1 MPTSIMKHSNL
12 HNPQITMILSQHHS
26 IEADSES
33 VSNSTNIP
41 VSSNLTIRL
50 VYPVPVLISDES
62 IPNIDRGVA
71 LEAWKPV
78 LADLTRARE
87 STKIEA
93 KNLDI
98 KPCNSFKLPFLA
110 EVASKL
116 ASFDDDETDLPCSD
130 SSSVA
135 ATQRGSSTS
144 LEIEQNNPDDTNEGA
159 LITSKTLSRQK
170 ALLKPLPLPIRRT
183 WTRSDTKPQEEEDYI
198 SDFRKRFPKMPS
210 VETIE
215 KEIDMNNRSSN
226 LPVTQAP
233 KAFGFNPCNPFFKHL
248 SKSVKEKYHSEA
260 PKEVL
265 NEKKGMEQTAF
276 GNVLYPSPRQGLLAK
291 IRARGAAKETEEN
304 LESHRLLCQ
313 GLFAEIRARGTV
325 KETAETFNRF
335 LHKPSL
341 ETNPRSAWSNYHVAA
356 DSGVSIDVKELEND
370 SSKSN
375 PFVPTLPPAQEAVEK
390 VDSGTVYPDCF
401 AHPLETMAKDKFEAN
416 SDSEGKKKAPLGNP
430 LGTAAQ
436 QKLFKKVKDAQYWK
450 LLRTKYQFEADSE
463 DDEDEISP
471 DTSLEN
477 AALRLQELAKAVEV
491 KSFAHACFHRD
502 MIVQKNEGV
511 DGQITMNRARLDRIH

>member
-1 MPTSIMKHSNL
+1 MIM
-12 HNPQITMILSQHHS
+12 SQHHS

-33 VSNSTNIP
+33 VSNSMNIP
-41 VSSNLTIRL
+41 ASSNLTIRL
-50 VYPVPVLISDES
+50 VYPVPVSVSDES
-62 IPNIDRGVA
+62 IHNFDRGVA

-87 STKIEA
+87 STKTEA
-93 KNLDI
+93 RNLDI

-110 EVASKL
+110 EVASKF

-130 SSSVA
+130 SSSVP

-144 LEIEQNNPDDTNEGA
+144 LEIEQNNPEDTNEGA
-159 LITSKTLSRQK
+159 FITSKTLSRQK
-170 ALLKPLPLPIRRT
+170 SLLKPPPLPSRRT

-215 KEIDMNNRSSN
+215 KEIEMSNRSSN
-226 LPVTQAP
+226 LPVTQAT
-233 KAFGFNPCNPFFKHL
+233 KAFGFNPHNPFFKHL

-265 NEKKGMEQTAF
+265 HEKKSMEQTTF
-276 GNVLYPSPRQGLLAK
+276 GNILYPSFRQGLLAE
-291 IRARGAAKETEEN
+291 IRARVAAKETEKN
-304 LESHRLLCQ
+304 FESHRLFCQ
-313 GLFAEIRARGTV
+313 GLLAEIRARRSD
-325 KETAETFNRF
+325 KEPAETFNRF
-335 LHKPSL
+335 LHKPIL
-341 ETNPRSAWSNYHVAA
+341 ETTPKSARSDHVAA

-375 PFVPTLPPAQEAVEK
+375 ALVPTLPPAQEAVEK

-416 SDSEGKKKAPLGNP
+416 TDYEGKKKAPLGNP

-450 LLRTKYQFEADSE
+450 RLRTKYQFEADSE

-491 KSFAHACFHRD
+491 KSFAHACFYRD
-502 MIVQKNEGV
+502 MTVQKNEGV